1 MRTQFNVHVN
11 HGNKQNKCLFK
22 SGTFV
27 LAAITAAQVAL
38 PVLPVY
44 ANALTAASTATAAS
58 PAASASSAVSLSAS
72 TSSAL
77 TAVKGNTKGSANGT
91 AFLNRAIH
99 LYQQNSFKESE
110 LYFRQA
116 IAENPSNVDAH
127 YYLAN
132 ALVHLNRHDEAI
144 EEFKR
149 TYRLDPF
156 GPTSGYCRKA
166 LKAYAD
172 KQAADKTADDDGGG
186 EILDATSSLMH
197 YAQKESGKSASD
209 AKLVNLRAQAEREK
223 IRHQQA
229 ADSYG
234 RAMRSTGDGE
244 ALTIRQNARDDI
256 DRILHGTRGG
266 LPWVQQAAEA
276 RAAEV
281 QHNADELERIARERA
296 GEKAAEYKSVS
307 KAKGKSLDETVNNL
321 EHQLITKTLPG
332 TPSLKH
338 DGTDLFVRSYSP
350 STQKSPYP
358 DAHAAV
364 ARINPVHVDHSKD
377 DGDDTSSTGST
388 TKVVPVHT
396 VKGEV
401 LN

>member
-1 MRTQFNVHVN
+1 MPTHFNVQVRRPS
-11 HGNKQNKCLFK
+11 KQIKCLLFP
-22 SGTFV
+22 GAFV
-27 LAAITAAQVAL
+27 LAAITTAQVAMPL
-38 PVLPVY
+38 LPVY
-44 ANALTAASTATAAS
+44 ANALTVSSAT
-58 PAASASSAVSLSAS
+58 ASASATSSHT
-72 TSSAL
+72 TSSA
-77 TAVKGNTKGSANGT
+77 TASSPTVVKGAMKGSANVN

-99 LYQQNSFKESE
+99 LYQQNSFKEAE
-110 LYFRQA
+110 LFLRQS
-116 IAENPSNVDAH
+116 IAENPSSADAH

-166 LKAYAD
+166 LKAYAE
-172 KQAADKTADDDGGG
+172 KQAADRASDEDGG
-186 EILDATSSLMH
+186 EIIDASSSLMR
-197 YAQKESGKSASD
+197 YAQKGAGKADSE
-209 AKLVNLRAQAEREK
+209 AKLVTLREQAEREK
-223 IRHQQA
+223 LRHQQS

-234 RAMRSTGDGE
+234 RAMRSTGEGE

-281 QHNADELERIARERA
+281 QRNADELERIARERA

-307 KAKGKSLDETVNNL
+307 KAKGRALDETVNNL
-321 EHQLITKTLPG
+321 ERQLITKTLPG

-338 DGTDLFVRSYSP
+338 DGTDLFVRSYAP

-364 ARINPVHVDHSKD
+364 ARINPVHVDHSRD
-377 DGDDTSSTGST
+377 DGDDTSSTPSSRNT
-388 TKVVPVHT
+388 IPVHT

>member
-1 MRTQFNVHVN
+1 MRTQFNVDVN
-11 HGNKQNKCLFK
+11 HGNKQNKCLLH
-22 SGTFV
+22 SGV
-27 LAAITAAQVAL
+27 LMVAALTAMQLVLPIL
-38 PVLPVY
+38 PVC
-44 ANALTAASTATAAS
+44 ANALTTSSAASAAS
-58 PAASASSAVSLSAS
+58 PAVSPSSVSSLSAS
-72 TSSAL
+72 TSQALSA
-77 TAVKGNTKGSANGT
+77 TKGNARSNANGT
-91 AFLNRAIH
+91 AFLTKAIH
-99 LYQQNSFKESE
+99 LYQQNFFKESE
-110 LYFRQA
+110 LYLRQA
-116 IAENPSNVDAH
+116 IAEIPSNADAH

-172 KQAADKTADDDGGG
+172 KQAAAKTADDDGG
-186 EILDATSSLMH
+186 EILDATSSLMR
-197 YAQKESGKSASD
+197 YAQKESGKTDSD
-209 AKLVNLRAQAEREK
+209 TKLVNLRAQAEREK

-377 DGDDTSSTGST
+377 DGDDTSSAGST